1 LNPRSPTAAGPK
13 PASFDHSDTPAVS
26 KFSNF
31 ELVVSFIFIYSLNGL
46 DKGVVIHGENGF
58 VKGERRK
65 SLPFS
70 PHI

>member
-1 LNPRSPTAAGPK
+1 
-13 PASFDHSDTPAVS
+13 
-26 KFSNF
+26 
-31 ELVVSFIFIYSLNGL
+31 LVVSFIFIYSLNGL